1 MKKSIKI
8 LVIVLL
14 IFSLIILIFNLLL
27 LKGADIVGFGKQ
39 AVADYDKKVNIWGE
53 SIAGN
58 MKKSKLEDMNIDY
71 NQTNLLLSAYDFSR
85 GIVGKEYKDAEQVMD
100 TYTYL
105 YEIKNGYEKETY
117 EDEPYIIPYLI
128 DNSDL
133 AVIVICGGG
142 FGYKSMDGATNEGR
156 EIAETLNK
164 NGFNAFVLHYRS
176 NPYEYPIPYLDLQR
190 AIRYIRFH
198 SEDYHINKDKISLI
212 GFSAG
217 GNEIGTFINKIQGKD
232 LFLEGYV
239 KDEID
244 LIDDKVNSAAMIYPL
259 LSFRSNIPM
268 LFCLFNDDDIRD
280 EKKRNEI
287 LEMTDLYRHI
297 SSKYVKQFI
306 SYGTNDNIVGMDEA
320 KKYIEY
326 AKNEGTDVTVVEVEN
341 QDHGYSQEHYMNK
354 YIEWLKANI

>member
-1 MKKSIKI
+1 MKKTIKFLIIILLFI
-8 LVIVLL
+8 LVISF
-14 IFSLIILIFNLLL
+14 IGYLLL
-27 LKGADIVGFGKQ
+27 LNGADIIGFGKNK
-39 AVADYDKKVNIWGE
+39 VVDYDRKANIWGNTV
-53 SIAGN
+53 AGN
-58 MKKSKLEDMNIDY
+58 SSKSKLDEMNIDY

-85 GIVGKEYKDAEQVMD
+85 GMVNKEYEDAEQVMD

-117 EDEPYIIPYLI
+117 EDEPYIIPYLV

-142 FGYKSMDGATNEGR
+142 FGYKSMDGATNEGK
-156 EIAETLNK
+156 EIADTLNR

-232 LFLEGYV
+232 FFPENYI

-287 LEMTDLYRHI
+287 LEMTDLYRNI
-297 SSKYVKQFI
+297 SSQDVKQFI
-306 SYGTNDNIVGMDEA
+306 AYGTNDNIVGMDEA

-326 AKNEGTDVTVVEVEN
+326 VKNEGTDVTVVEAQN
-341 QDHGYSQEHYMNK
+341 QDHCFSQEHYMNE
-354 YIEWLKANI
+354 YIEWLKNNI